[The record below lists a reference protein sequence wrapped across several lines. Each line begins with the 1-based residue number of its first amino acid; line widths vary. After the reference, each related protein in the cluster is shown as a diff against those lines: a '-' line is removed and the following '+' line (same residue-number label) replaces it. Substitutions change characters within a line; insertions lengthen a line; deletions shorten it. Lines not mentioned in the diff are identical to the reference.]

1 MWMPIIQ
8 KRTKKGV
15 KMTIKDIQ
23 KKYELSKDDFWHHQ
37 QSGQWILTHDA
48 VEKIAN
54 IENIKVFDIKV
65 LNSEV
70 DLVRFLVT
78 MVKQGRTSKTTT
90 RLTTIG
96 EADRKNCHSQYLG
109 CMAEKRGIDRC
120 VLKLI
125 NAYQYGISSE
135 VEAEDFAKPT
145 YYQKREEHIEKFA
158 ELLDHPY
165 FDGKKKETKA
175 AWKDADSLSTTE
187 LILSQM
193 RQRIEQYEKE
203 RIEHE
208 NQ

>member
-1 MWMPIIQ
+1 MNIQ
-8 KRTKKGV
+8 
-15 KMTIKDIQ
+15 DLQ

-54 IENIKVFDIKV
+54 QEGIVLLDIKV
-65 LNSEV
+65 MNSEV
-70 DLVRFLVT
+70 DLVRFLVK
-78 MVKQGRTSKTTT
+78 MSKGEDDSPVI
-90 RLTTIG
+90 RSIG

-125 NAYQYGISSE
+125 DAYQYGISSE

-145 YYQKREEHIEKFA
+145 YYQKRDEHIETFA

-193 RQRIEQYEKE
+193 RQRIGQYEKE